1 MSDSKK
7 VKVGIAQYAKQ
18 KMDNTLSAFLK
29 AKSLNVVK
37 KIFEEEEEQVMGT
50 PDDVTLDPAFDK
62 EFFLSSFSEGD
73 THVTFKTLGAG
84 QGSPV
89 NVYLNDVRWEMFT
102 GPKKAMRETKKF
114 LSSQQYESWK
124 ERKGLIKKEAA
135 PTGGNGTTSKQAEE

>member
-1 MSDSKK
+1 
-7 VKVGIAQYAKQ
+7 VGIAQYAKQ

-37 KIFEEEEEQVMGT
+37 KIFEEEEQVLGT

-62 EFFLSSFSEGD
+62 EFFHSSFSEGD

-102 GPKKAMRETKKF
+102 GPKKAMKETKKF
-114 LSSQQYESWK
+114 ISSKQFESWK
-124 ERKGLIKKEAA
+124 EKKGLIKKEEA
-135 PTGGNGTTSKQAEE
+135 PPSEKPSPSKQEEE